1 MSIVLEKYEHK
12 LTAVILAAGSGTRM
26 RSDVA
31 KQSIEICGESV
42 LHRSVDAF
50 NRARDIDDIIV
61 VCRASDI
68 DVVRAD
74 LGSDFVKLSLLIP
87 GGNTRFESAK
97 IGFFATEG
105 RSEFVAIHDAAR
117 CLVTPE
123 QIDAVAKKAFATGAA
138 TAATAVTDT
147 LKRVGDDGVICD
159 TVSRAGMY
167 SAQTPQIFRSELY
180 ARALDGDFS
189 EGGEITDDNMLLE
202 RMGVRVSTVDTGKEN
217 IKITTP
223 EDLAYAEFIIM
234 KRGSV

>member
-1 MSIVLEKYEHK
+1 MSVDLKKYKHK

-42 LHRSVDAF
+42 LYRSVAAF
-50 NRARDIDDIIV
+50 NRAREVDDIIV
-61 VCRASDI
+61 VCRACDI
-68 DVVRAD
+68 DAVRAE
-74 LGSDFVKLSLLIP
+74 LGGDFVKLSLLIP
-87 GGNTRFESAK
+87 GGNTRFESAQ

-105 RSEFVAIHDAAR
+105 HSEFVAIHDAAR
-117 CLVTPE
+117 CLITPE
-123 QIDAVAKKAFATGAA
+123 QVDEVARCAFATGAA

-147 LKRVGDDGVICD
+147 LKRAGSDGEISE
-159 TVSRAGMY
+159 TVSRVSMY
-167 SAQTPQIFRSELY
+167 GAQTPQIFSSELY
-180 ARALDGDFS
+180 ARALESYEGDGGD
-189 EGGEITDDNMLLE
+189 ITDDNMLVE
-202 RMGVRVSTVDTGKEN
+202 RIGVPVSIVDTGREN